1 MKNLIAASFVTLLVS
16 MPSFAQDKEDT
27 EVKDRDLK
35 IEIEPASF
43 FLKGAA
49 GSVAYNITKDN
60 AFSLGLYSA
69 SLDVPGWAKPY
80 IFDNVY
86 DDINLED
93 TSDVRLGFELA
104 LMARYKFDLF
114 KEWESDPYVGLIVG
128 WEYFDVTPRGGTS
141 VRLSTIVATP
151 YIGYEFYFFKQMLYV
166 NPQLRG
172 VFYFGQQTS
181 DSARPE
187 AISSFFM
194 LPQISLGIRI

>member
-1 MKNLIAASFVTLLVS
+1 MKNVIAASLVS
-16 MPSFAQDKEDT
+16 VLVSLSVFAQDTEDT
-27 EVKDRDLK
+27 SGKDRDLK

-43 FLKGAA
+43 FLRGAA
-49 GSVAYNITKDN
+49 GSVAYNVTKDN

-80 IFDNVY
+80 IFENVY
-86 DDINLED
+86 DDISFED

-114 KEWESDPYVGLIVG
+114 KDWESDPYVGLILG
-128 WEYFDVTPRGGTS
+128 WEYFDVTPKGGTS

-151 YIGYEFYFFKQMLYV
+151 YIGFEFYILKQMLYV